1 MAITPLSFGAS
12 RPSTALFPPIAV
24 DAEGNEIPRVE
35 EDGVVGFAE
44 RPTASILFEA
54 IDKEALIKEAVAANL
69 AVQDSLDSLR
79 SFVESLSAEDLEP
92 APAMSE
98 FSLL

>member
-1 MAITPLSFGAS
+1 MTILDRKLAEIADHRSAGFDE
-12 RPSTALFPPIAV
+12 LFPWCYA
-24 DAEGNEIPRVE
+24 AW
-35 EDGVVGFAE
+35 
-44 RPTASILFEA
+44 TAFILFEA